1 MASVRTLTALF
12 CATPVAPSLH
22 GFLSIEFLEGG
33 VGIEPTHLISK
44 TSICSNRFTPN
55 KNALIQV
62 RVVKQTAPRTF
73 HSHLVSQS
81 ALLR

>member
-22 GFLSIEFLEGG
+22 GFLSIEFLEGALR
-33 VGIEPTHLISK
+33 IELRLAESK
-44 TSICSNRFTPN
+44 SAVTTITPYPN
-55 KNALIQV
+55 NNALDRM